1 MYTILVN
8 DDNTLSATLKQR
20 IIQRSKLT
28 DDFCFL
34 APAIYNG
41 KNMENCIALLEYL
54 TPVGREYKTEIL
66 VKDDEL
72 YNGYIQYFLPID
84 TNFTKEAG
92 TLELQLS
99 FIMAEITPDGAEQQV
114 VRKTAPTHKVE
125 IIPIS
130 AWSDIIP
137 DSALTPIDQRLM
149 KMDAQLRA
157 IQDAGEMSDRV
168 HVDGL
173 AFNKHTNELQ
183 LTAEG
188 NKVGNVVVL
197 NGTADDGEGGTPVIP
212 TDPPGDGSDDDKG
225 EVDNV
230 TDF

>member
-1 MYTILVN
+1 MYTILIN
-8 DDNTLSATLKQR
+8 NDNTLEATQKTR
-20 IIQRSKLT
+20 IIQRSKLADT
-28 DDFCFL
+28 FCFFV
-34 APAIYNG
+34 PAMYNSIS
-41 KNMENCIALLEYL
+41 MADCTVLLEYL
-54 TPVGREYKTEIL
+54 KPVSKEYKTEIL
-66 VKDDEL
+66 TKADEMYKEHL
-72 YNGYIQYFLPID
+72 QYFLPVD
-84 TNFTKEAG
+84 TEFTKEAG
-92 TLELQLS
+92 KLQLQLTFLKAKMEENGTVS
-99 FIMAEITPDGAEQQV
+99 QI
-114 VRKTAPTHKVE
+114 VRKTAPAYTVE
-125 IIPIS
+125 IVPIS

-137 DSALTPIDQRLM
+137 DSALTAIDQRLI
-149 KMDAQLRA
+149 KMDAQIQA
-157 IQDAGEMSDRV
+157 IRDAGEMSDRL

-212 TDPPGDGSDDDKG
+212 TDPPGDGGDDDKG